1 MLVRKRDNTV
11 EKFNFGKIEKA
22 IESAFDSCKKHIEAT
37 KKGNFDDIKK
47 NAVIDILN
55 CLKEKYKEENDI
67 TVDVEDIQDNVE
79 YCLMSS
85 DFQEVAKSYIIYR
98 YLHKLVRENQS
109 KLTKDIRK
117 KLLAED
123 VQNQNANVDE
133 YSFGGRIGEASRLVT
148 KKYALDLCMSRKAR
162 RNHENNEI
170 YIHDLDCYAVG
181 MTNCLTSPLDDLLNN
196 GFNTRQTDVRP
207 ANSLNTAF
215 QLVAV
220 IFQLQSLQQFG
231 GVSGSHLDWT
241 MVKFFRKSFMKHYI
255 NAYIKQSD
263 SFYDVDIAKVSSELY
278 KDEKG
283 LERTSIDKLIND
295 YKDKFFKE
303 TGLSEED
310 FRLDNKD
317 KLDAKLYQSALFDT
331 INELN
336 QAVEGMYHNLN
347 TLQSRSGNQ
356 LPFTSI
362 NYGTCTLPEGRLVI
376 QALLQGSIKGVGKFH
391 KTAIFPCSIFQCM
404 KGVNRKEGDPNYDL
418 YKLALKS
425 TSLRIYPNYVNVDW
439 TVNEGYDKNDPRTY
453 TSTMGCHAEDTPI
466 IMADGTRKMVQD
478 VKVGDELMGVDGQTR
493 VVESLIRGND
503 KLFKVNQSKAESYV
517 VNEGHVLSLIYVGG
531 ETYKNIEY
539 GMTVNITV
547 HDFMNLNE
555 EMKSKFN
562 GYKEDGTLSTITITE
577 DEVGDF
583 YGFELDGDKLYLM
596 GDSTVTHN
604 CRTYN
609 GKDINAEEGQNP
621 QIKDGRGNLAPV
633 TVIMPTLAME
643 VKESLKDTEYTKE
656 DITKAF
662 MKLLDKKI
670 SESKDMLLERF
681 EWMCKQS
688 PASAKFMWENNTM
701 LGYKEEEG
709 IRSALKHGTL
719 AIGQLGLA
727 ETLQILIGTNH
738 VSEEGMALAKEI
750 EGLFNKRAAEYK
762 NKYKL
767 NFGVYYT
774 PAENLCYTAMKK
786 FKDKYGD
793 VENVTYIN
801 LPVKDKHGNI
811 VYDENKQIMFNK
823 HDKCYFTNSI
833 HVPVWEEMTPFEKI
847 DIEAQLVNYSNAGC
861 ITYVEL
867 PASTKNNIEALE
879 TIVDYAMDND
889 IPYFAIN
896 VPIDTCEDCGYSGEI
911 GDVCP
916 SCGSTHISHLRR
928 VTGYLTGD
936 YKSAFN
942 PGKQEESDDRVKHIK
957 KF

>member
-133 YSFGGRIGEASRLVT
+133 YSFGGRMGEASRLVT

-170 YIHDLDCYAVG
+170 YIHDLDSYAVG

-517 VNEGHVLSLIYVGG
+517 VNEGHVLSLIYVGR

-727 ETLQILIGTNH
+727 ETLQILIGTNQ
-738 VSEEGMALAKEI
+738 VSEEGMAFAKEI
-750 EGLFNKRAAEYK
+750 EGLFHKRAAEYK